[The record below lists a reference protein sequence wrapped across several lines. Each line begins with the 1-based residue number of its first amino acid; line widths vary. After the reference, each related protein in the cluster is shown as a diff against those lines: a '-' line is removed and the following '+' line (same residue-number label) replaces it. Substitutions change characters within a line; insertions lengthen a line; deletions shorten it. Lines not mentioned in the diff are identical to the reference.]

1 MNNSLKE
8 TSGDEIERE
17 MPITSNVT
25 LDAALFER
33 FPMFPPKKHRKGYTF
48 SKGTK

>member
-33 FPMFPPKKHRKGYTF
+33 FPMFPPKKQVH
-48 SKGTK
+48 SEVSLVCV